1 MERIGIVYRE
11 HPSAAVECAAT
22 LTAQL
27 TSAGITTWQQMV
39 GRDHELPAHVT
50 PSDMIIVL
58 GGDGTILS
66 TARQCAETGTP
77 ILGVNFGHV
86 GFLAELEPDEVARE
100 LPHYLRADYW
110 VDERSMLTGT
120 LEATN
125 QHQEFLALNDVV
137 VARGAEP
144 RVIRFSIRVGD
155 AYYAS
160 ITADGMIV
168 ATATGS
174 TAYNLAAG
182 GPILYPSVRGMVLTP
197 IAPHLAV
204 DRPLVLEPNETVQLE
219 LVTNSG
225 EAVLAAD
232 GQMIW
237 PFDGAATVTIT
248 TSPLKTRFLRRRPRN
263 HFYQVLSEK
272 LRER

>member
-1 MERIGIVYRE
+1 MHRIGIVYRE
-11 HPSAAVECAAT
+11 HPSAAIALAKQVEEVLAK
-22 LTAQL
+22 Q
-27 TSAGITTWQQMV
+27 GITVWRQMV
-39 GRDHELPAHVT
+39 ERDHDLAAPAAS
-50 PSDMIIVL
+50 SDLILVL
-58 GGDGTILS
+58 GGDGTLLS
-66 TARQCAETGTP
+66 TARQCAEQGTP
-77 ILGVNFGHV
+77 LLGVNFGHV
-86 GFLAELEPDEVARE
+86 GFLAELEPDEVLGE
-100 LPHYLRADYW
+100 LPHYLARDYW
-110 VDERSMLTGT
+110 VDERSMLSGT
-120 LEATN
+120 LEAN
-125 QHQEFLALNDVV
+125 GQQQSFLALNDVV
-137 VARGAEP
+137 VARGPEP
-144 RVIRFSIRVGD
+144 RVIRFTIRVAN

-182 GPILYPSVRGMVLTP
+182 GPILYPSVKGMVLTP

-219 LVTNSG
+219 LANNSG

-232 GQMIW
+232 GQLIW

-248 TSPLKTRFLRRRPRN
+248 TSPLVTRFLRRRDRN
-263 HFYQVLSEK
+263 HFYQVLNEK

>member
-11 HPSAAVECAAT
+11 HPPAAVACAAA
-22 LTAQL
+22 LAAQL
-27 TSAGITTWQQMV
+27 ADLGISAWQQMV
-39 GRDHELPAHVT
+39 ERDHALPAHFA

-66 TARQCAETGTP
+66 TARQCAATGTP

-86 GFLAELEPDEVARE
+86 GFLAELEPDEIERD
-100 LPHYLRADYW
+100 LPFYLRNDFW
-110 VDERSMLTGT
+110 VDERSMLTGV
-120 LEATN
+120 LEAN
-125 QHQEFLALNDVV
+125 DQRQEFLALNDIV
-137 VARGAEP
+137 VARGSEP
-144 RVIRFSIRVGD
+144 RVIRFTIRVGA

-182 GPILYPSVRGMVLTP
+182 GPILYPSVKGTVLTP

-204 DRPLVLEPNETVQLE
+204 DRPLVLEPHEIVQLE
-219 LVTNSG
+219 LANNSG

-232 GQMIW
+232 GQLIW

-248 TSPLKTRFLRRRPRN
+248 TSPFVTRFLRRRERN